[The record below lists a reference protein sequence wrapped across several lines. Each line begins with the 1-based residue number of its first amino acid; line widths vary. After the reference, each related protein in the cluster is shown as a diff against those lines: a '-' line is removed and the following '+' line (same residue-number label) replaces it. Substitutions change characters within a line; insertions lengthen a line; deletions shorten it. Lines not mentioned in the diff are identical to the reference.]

1 LELILLC
8 KVAMAYAAR
17 HPNTLSKL
25 IVVDIAPKCY
35 PHNDGPIGEVATVIK
50 SLNELPLDTI
60 HTR

>member
-1 LELILLC
+1 
-8 KVAMAYAAR
+8 MAYAAR